1 MLPPR
6 LKAMSPFR
14 PGKVAEAGEPA
25 TVTMSAATVARKA
38 ESAIDRRTSIWFSH
52 VGSPAPSGRR
62 DRTNNP
68 KSTPQWQGPRVL
80 VRRPLR
86 PGWSRLAVPTLRL
99 GVIDFLGDRLHPRPS

>member
-25 TVTMSAATVARKA
+25 TVTRSGAAVARKA
-38 ESAIDRRTSIWFSH
+38 KSAIDRRTSIWFSH
-52 VGSPAPSGRR
+52 VGSPAPSDQR
-62 DRTNNP
+62 DRTNDA

-80 VRRPLR
+80 VRRP
-86 PGWSRLAVPTLRL
+86 
-99 GVIDFLGDRLHPRPS
+99 PRPRIVPPGGADLAQGHD